1 MGAAVAP
8 DLAPMER
15 EVIKLLNRA
24 VDDLTA
30 ATRDLA
36 RYQLASEK
44 AAVSRSAESARLLG
58 EVKADLGGV
67 KSELG
72 RIRDALSDVDHGLDV
87 VATAAVQTSAATKAA
102 AKKPGLFA
110 QITTWLDKN
119 PALKTAVLGTLIQLV
134 GLVGVAATAYAT
146 FHFAG
151 VPSTPTPVQVA
162 PPAVVV
168 PRPSYLEP

>member
-1 MGAAVAP
+1 MIG
-8 DLAPMER
+8 
-15 EVIKLLNRA
+15 LLKRA
-24 VDDLTA
+24 VDDLTT

-44 AAVSRSAESARLLG
+44 AAASRGAESARLLG
-58 EVKADLGGV
+58 EVKA
-67 KSELG
+67 ELG

-87 VATAAVQTSAATKAA
+87 VATAAVQTSAASKAA

-110 QITTWLDKN
+110 QVTTWLDKN

-151 VPSTPTPVQVA
+151 VPSTPTPVQVT